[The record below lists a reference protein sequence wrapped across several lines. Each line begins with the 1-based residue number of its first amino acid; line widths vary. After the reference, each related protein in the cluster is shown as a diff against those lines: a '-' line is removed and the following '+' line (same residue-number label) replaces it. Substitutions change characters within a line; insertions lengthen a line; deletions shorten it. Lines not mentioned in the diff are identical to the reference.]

1 MSKEIVKQQDEL
13 VYYKDEYQEDEID
26 LVDLLKILYRNRKVI
41 IFISFF
47 VFLVGLAF
55 AYMMPKKYKSEMT
68 FVEQTSSAKSSLLS
82 SLSSSLPFG
91 LGSSVGGSST
101 SNLTTILESRKF
113 REKVAV
119 KLKLKEYIIAHTKMK
134 EDQKIKFELEDA
146 AEWLKPIVIIG
157 QDTKTS
163 VYKIEVEMEDKEMA
177 TKIANEYFVVLDDYL
192 KNEKF
197 DKSKISRQYLEKQV
211 TIIEKEISDKQ
222 EMLKFYEEKYN
233 TVSIDSEAQMVAESV
248 AKTKE
253 EIIKTESELNIARSV
268 YGEESVDV
276 VKLKQTLEE
285 LNKQLTNF
293 KNGTGTVKF
302 IPLKDIPTI
311 KYKLEKLK
319 NEIAATTEVYK
330 TLRVQLENSKL
341 EEINEQSL
349 VELIDEAV
357 IPRDPSSVNP
367 KLVAIVSLFLGIF
380 LGISFVFFREFT
392 RSIDWGEIREE
403 SKEKT
408 IEKIEGE

>member
-91 LGSSVGGSST
+91 LGSSVGGNST

-357 IPRDPSSVNP
+357 IPRAPSSVNP
-367 KLVAIVSLFLGIF
+367 KLVAMVSLFLGIF